1 MDEIVKLCGVAV
13 YASAAALMIREIKK
27 DMTPLI
33 SAGIAL
39 IILCA
44 VLPRVFP
51 AVEFVLGLAEGA
63 GGGKEN
69 LVTLVKA
76 LGVSYITYIAAELAR
91 SAGEGMI
98 ASHIETAGKAEI
110 ILLGIP
116 YAGQLLDIA
125 CRL

>member
-1 MDEIVKLCGVAV
+1 MDEIVKICGAAV

-33 SAGIAL
+33 SAGIAM
-39 IILCA
+39 IVLCA
-44 VLPRVFP
+44 VLPRIFP
-51 AVEFVLGLAEGA
+51 AVEFVLGLADGVD
-63 GGGKEN
+63 GGEEK
-69 LVTLVKA
+69 LITLVKA

-91 SAGEGMI
+91 GAGESMI

-116 YAGQLLDIA
+116 YAAQLLDIA